1 MPRPVAH
8 GARVGAVR
16 QHGPVSSEVTAPRL
30 RTEPSIAHLDADAFF
45 ASVEQAQRP
54 SLRGRP
60 VLVGGTGPRG
70 VVAAASYEARAMGV
84 RSAMSMASARRA
96 CPQATVVVPRF
107 DAYAAYSARIMAA
120 LRERTDAVEPLSID
134 EAFADLGAV
143 EPGPDGWPGVARD
156 LRERAVELAGVPVS
170 VGMGRSKLVA
180 KLASAAAKPAGV
192 VVVDPEDEDAFLLP
206 MPVRSLWGVGPVSAE
221 RLEKIGVRTVEDLR
235 AQPLD
240 TLTMVLGDAAG
251 SNLFRVA
258 RGWDDRPVAE
268 TRERKSAGAEHT
280 FERDL
285 HGRAELAAQLP
296 AVADQ
301 AFARLERYG
310 GAARTVTVK
319 VRFAGF
325 STVTRAVSLPSP
337 TADRAALHE
346 AAARALDL
354 VELTEPVRLLGV
366 AFSGLSEHAQLMLD
380 LAGPGG
386 SGAAPDASASP
397 GPGPGPGVE
406 EGTAPDPDGSD
417 ALRPVA
423 RRRRGRLRVEDA
435 APGLDVRHPVH
446 GRGWVVSTRDDGRV
460 AVRFETAA
468 TGPGRQIWL
477 DPATEDVELVGALGP
492 DGSEL
497 PEARAEE

>member
-1 MPRPVAH
+1 MRA
-8 GARVGAVR
+8 
-16 QHGPVSSEVTAPRL
+16 
-30 RTEPSIAHLDADAFF
+30 EPSIAHLDADAFF

-70 VVAAASYEARAMGV
+70 VVAAASYEARTMGV

-107 DAYAAYSARIMAA
+107 DAYSAFSARIMAA

-134 EAFADLGAV
+134 EAFADLGTV
-143 EPGPDGWPGVARD
+143 RPGPDGWPGVARD
-156 LRERAVELAGVPVS
+156 LRERAVDLAGVPVS

-192 VVVDPEDEDAFLLP
+192 VVVAPDDEDAFLLP

-235 AQPLD
+235 GQPLD
-240 TLTMVLGDAAG
+240 TLTMVLGEAAG

-285 HGRAELAAQLP
+285 HGRAEVAAQLP
-296 AVADQ
+296 AVAEQ
-301 AFARLERYG
+301 AFARLERHG

-380 LAGPGG
+380 LAGPA
-386 SGAAPDASASP
+386 GAAGAAGSAGAAGAAGSPADADDA
-397 GPGPGPGVE
+397 E
-406 EGTAPDPDGSD
+406 

-435 APGLDVRHPVH
+435 APGLDVRHPTH
-446 GRGWVVSTRDDGRV
+446 GRGWVVNTRDDGRV

-477 DPATEDVELVGALGP
+477 DPVTEEVELVGALGP
-492 DGSEL
+492 DGAEL
-497 PEARAEE
+497 PDAAAADDPDGEDT

>member
-1 MPRPVAH
+1 MRH
-8 GARVGAVR
+8 S
-16 QHGPVSSEVTAPRL
+16 GPVSSEVTAPRM
-30 RTEPSIAHLDADAFF
+30 RPEPSIAHLDADAFF

-84 RSAMSMASARRA
+84 RSAMSMESARRA
-96 CPQATVVVPRF
+96 CPQATIVVPRF
-107 DAYAAYSARIMAA
+107 DAYSAFSERIMSA
-120 LRERTDAVEPLSID
+120 LRELTDAVEPLSID
-134 EAFADLGAV
+134 EAFADLAAV
-143 EPGPDGWPGVARD
+143 EPGADGWLGVARA
-156 LRERAVELAGVPVS
+156 LREHAVELAGVPVS

-192 VVVDPEDEDAFLLP
+192 VVVAPDDEDAFLLP

-235 AQPLD
+235 GQPLD

-251 SNLFRVA
+251 TNLFRVA

-285 HGRAELAAQLP
+285 HGRAEVAAQLP
-296 AVADQ
+296 AVTDQ
-301 AFARLERYG
+301 AFARLERHG

-325 STVTRAVSLPSP
+325 STVSRSVTLPSP
-337 TADRAALHE
+337 TADRGALLE
-346 AAARALDL
+346 AAGRALEL

-366 AFSGLSEHAQLMLD
+366 SFHGLSEHAQLMLD
-380 LAGPGG
+380 LAAPESAPETAATGP
-386 SGAAPDASASP
+386 
-397 GPGPGPGVE
+397 
-406 EGTAPDPDGSD
+406 APDPET
-417 ALRPVA
+417 LRPVA
-423 RRRRGRLRVEDA
+423 RRRRGRLRHDDA
-435 APGLDVRHPVH
+435 APGLDVRHPEH
-446 GRGWVVSTRDDGRV
+446 GRGWVVKARDDGRV
-460 AVRFETAA
+460 AIRFETAA
-468 TGPGRQIWL
+468 TGPGRQRVL
-477 DPATEDVELVGALGP
+477 DPEVEEIELVGALGP
-492 DGSEL
+492 DGAEL
-497 PEARAEE
+497 PGAE

>member
-1 MPRPVAH
+1 
-8 GARVGAVR
+8 
-16 QHGPVSSEVTAPRL
+16 VSSEVTAPRL

-70 VVAAASYEARAMGV
+70 VVAAASYEARALGV

-96 CPQATVVVPRF
+96 CPQATVLVPRF
-107 DAYAAYSARIMAA
+107 DAYSAYSERIMAA

-134 EAFADLGAV
+134 EAFADLGAAR
-143 EPGPDGWPGVARD
+143 PGADGWPGVARD
-156 LRERAVELAGVPVS
+156 LRERAVALAGVPVS

-192 VVVDPEDEDAFLLP
+192 VVVAPEDEDAFLLP

-235 AQPLD
+235 GQPLD
-240 TLTMVLGDAAG
+240 TLTMVLGEAAG
-251 SNLFRVA
+251 TNLFRVA

-285 HGRAELAAQLP
+285 HGRAEVAAQLP
-296 AVADQ
+296 AVAEQ
-301 AFARLERYG
+301 AYARLERHG

-354 VELTEPVRLLGV
+354 VELAEPVRLLGV
-366 AFSGLSEHAQLMLD
+366 AYSGLSEHAQLMLD
-380 LAGPGG
+380 LAGPADPAGVRDPA
-386 SGAAPDASASP
+386 GALDPASP
-397 GPGPGPGVE
+397 GSSDTPDGPG
-406 EGTAPDPDGSD
+406 DPD

-423 RRRRGRLRVEDA
+423 RRRRGRLRLEDA
-435 APGLDVRHPVH
+435 APGLDVRHPAH
-446 GRGWVVSTRDDGRV
+446 GRGWVVKARDDGRV

-468 TGPGRQIWL
+468 TGPGRQIVL
-477 DPATEDVELVGALGP
+477 DPATEEIELVGALGP
-492 DGSEL
+492 DGAEL
-497 PEARAEE
+497 ADAAPRDDPDGA

>member
-1 MPRPVAH
+1 MRP
-8 GARVGAVR
+8 
-16 QHGPVSSEVTAPRL
+16 
-30 RTEPSIAHLDADAFF
+30 EPSIAHLDADAFF

-84 RSAMSMASARRA
+84 RSAMSMESARRA
-96 CPQATVVVPRF
+96 CPRATVVVPRF
-107 DAYAAYSARIMAA
+107 DAYSAYSARIMAA

-143 EPGPDGWPGVARD
+143 TPGPGGWPEVARS

-192 VVVDPEDEDAFLLP
+192 LVVAPGDEDAFLLP
-206 MPVRSLWGVGPVSAE
+206 MRVRSLWGVGPVSAE
-221 RLEKIGVRTVEDLR
+221 RLEKIGVRTVADLR

-240 TLTMVLGDAAG
+240 TLTMVLGEAAG
-251 SNLFRVA
+251 ENLFRVA

-285 HGRAELAAQLP
+285 HGRPQVAAQLP
-296 AVADQ
+296 AVTDQ
-301 AFARLERYG
+301 ALGRLERHG

-325 STVTRAVSLPSP
+325 STVSRSVTLPSP
-337 TADRAALHE
+337 TADRGALLE
-346 AAARALDL
+346 AAGRALDL

-366 AFSGLSEHAQLMLD
+366 SFHGLSEHAQLMLD
-380 LAGPGG
+380 LAPAV
-386 SGAAPDASASP
+386 AAED
-397 GPGPGPGVE
+397 
-406 EGTAPDPDGSD
+406 PDPEDG
-417 ALRPVA
+417 APLRPVA
-423 RRRRGRLRVEDA
+423 RRRRGRLRHEDA
-435 APGLDVRHPVH
+435 VPGLDVRHPEH
-446 GRGWVVSTRDDGRV
+446 GRGWVVKARDDGRV

-468 TGPGRQIWL
+468 TGPGRQRVL
-477 DPATEDVELVGALGP
+477 DPEAEQIELVGALGP
-492 DGSEL
+492 DGTEL
-497 PEARAEE
+497 PPAE

>member
-1 MPRPVAH
+1 
-8 GARVGAVR
+8 VR

-107 DAYAAYSARIMAA
+107 DAYTAYSERIMAA
-120 LRERTDAVEPLSID
+120 LRERSDAVEPLSID

-143 EPGPDGWPGVARD
+143 RPGPDGWPGVARD

-192 VVVDPEDEDAFLLP
+192 VVVAPEDEDAFLLP

-235 AQPLD
+235 GQPLD
-240 TLTMVLGDAAG
+240 TLTMVLGEAAG

-285 HGRAELAAQLP
+285 HGRAEVAAQLP
-296 AVADQ
+296 AVVDQ
-301 AFARLERYG
+301 AYTRLERHG
-310 GAARTVTVK
+310 GAARTVTAK

-366 AFSGLSEHAQLMLD
+366 AYSGLSEHAQLMLD
-380 LAGPGG
+380 LAGPADPAGVRDPA
-386 SGAAPDASASP
+386 GALDPASP
-397 GPGPGPGVE
+397 GSSDTPDGPG
-406 EGTAPDPDGSD
+406 DPD

-423 RRRRGRLRVEDA
+423 RRRRGRLRLEDA
-435 APGLDVRHPVH
+435 APGLDVRHPAH
-446 GRGWVVSTRDDGRV
+446 GRGWVVKARDDGRV

-468 TGPGRQIWL
+468 TGPGRQIVL
-477 DPATEDVELVGALGP
+477 DPATEEIELVGALGP
-492 DGSEL
+492 DGAEL
-497 PEARAEE
+497 ADAAPRDDPDGA

>member
-1 MPRPVAH
+1 M
-8 GARVGAVR
+8 
-16 QHGPVSSEVTAPRL
+16 TAPRL

-96 CPQATVVVPRF
+96 CPRATVVVPRF
-107 DAYAAYSARIMAA
+107 DAYTAYSERIMAA
-120 LRERTDAVEPLSID
+120 LRERSDAVEPLSID
-134 EAFADLGAV
+134 EAFADLCAV
-143 EPGPDGWPGVARD
+143 RPGPDGWPGVARD

-192 VVVDPEDEDAFLLP
+192 VVVAPEDEDAFLLP

-235 AQPLD
+235 GQPLD
-240 TLTMVLGDAAG
+240 TLTMVLGEAAG

-285 HGRAELAAQLP
+285 HGRAEVAAQLP
-296 AVADQ
+296 AVVDQ
-301 AFARLERYG
+301 AYTRLERHG
-310 GAARTVTVK
+310 GAARTVTAK

-325 STVTRAVSLPSP
+325 STVTRAVSLRSP

-380 LAGPGG
+380 LAGPVDAAG
-386 SGAAPDASASP
+386 SGSPAAGADDDPRTGADP
-397 GPGPGPGVE
+397 
-406 EGTAPDPDGSD
+406 GTADPD

-423 RRRRGRLRVEDA
+423 RRRRGRLRAEDA
-435 APGLDVRHPVH
+435 APGLDVRHPAH
-446 GRGWVVSTRDDGRV
+446 GRGWVVKARDDGRV

-477 DPATEDVELVGALGP
+477 DPATEEVELVGALGP
-492 DGSEL
+492 DGAEVPDAADGPDGPDRPTTPGASEGD
-497 PEARAEE
+497 AA

>member
-1 MPRPVAH
+1 M
-8 GARVGAVR
+8 
-16 QHGPVSSEVTAPRL
+16 SSEVTAPRL

-107 DAYAAYSARIMAA
+107 DAYTAYSARIMAA

-134 EAFADLGAV
+134 EAFADLGAAH
-143 EPGPDGWPGVARD
+143 PGADGWPGVARD

-192 VVVDPEDEDAFLLP
+192 VVVAPEDEDAFLLP

-235 AQPLD
+235 GQPLD
-240 TLTMVLGDAAG
+240 TLTMVLGEAAG

-285 HGRAELAAQLP
+285 HGRAEVAAQLP
-296 AVADQ
+296 AVVDQ
-301 AFARLERYG
+301 AYTRLERHG
-310 GAARTVTVK
+310 GAARTVTAK

-380 LAGPGG
+380 LAGPVDPAVPG
-386 SGAAPDASASP
+386 SPAGAEDGAASGD
-397 GPGPGPGVE
+397 E
-406 EGTAPDPDGSD
+406 DPD
-417 ALRPVA
+417 ALRPVV
-423 RRRRGRLRVEDA
+423 RRRRGRLRVDDA

-446 GRGWVVSTRDDGRV
+446 GRGWVVKARDDGRV

-477 DPATEDVELVGALGP
+477 DPATEEVELVGALGP
-492 DGSEL
+492 DGAEL
-497 PEARAEE
+497 EDAGPAQDAEPA